1 MRTARNILLA
11 GAAAVAVAGS
21 GGLALAKD
29 PAFHT
34 MTVQLPDGGAARI
47 QYAGNVTP
55 KVTFEAAPSAADF
68 FAPVSPF
75 AVFDQIS
82 AQMDG
87 MMNVLMREAETM
99 AAPLWNPNQM
109 FAAGLRDVPPGTM
122 QYSAVSMMS
131 GNGNV
136 CTRTM
141 EITSAGKGERPKVVS
156 HTSGNCDAV
165 GSATF
170 GDWPS
175 VAPPDSG
182 GQTMQV
188 DAQQG
193 DRHAVPTIQDAAYRF
208 VR

>member
-11 GAAAVAVAGS
+11 GAAAVALAGS

-55 KVTFEAAPSAADF
+55 KVTLEAAPFAANF
-68 FAPVSPF
+68 FGPASPF
-75 AVFDQIS
+75 PVFDQIS

-87 MMNVLMREAETM
+87 MMNVLMREADAM
-99 AAPLWNPNQM
+99 AMPAWKPNQM

-136 CTRTM
+136 CTRTT

-165 GSATF
+165 GNATF
-170 GDWPS
+170 GNLPH
-175 VAPPDSG
+175 VAPRDSG
-182 GQTMQV
+182 GQTTQV
-188 DAQQG
+188 DARQG
-193 DRHAVPTIQDAAYRF
+193 ERHAVPTIQDAAYRY

>member
-11 GAAAVAVAGS
+11 GAAAVALAGS
-21 GGLALAKD
+21 AGLALAKD

-34 MTVQLPDGGAARI
+34 MTVQLPDGGTAWI

-55 KVTFEAAPSAADF
+55 KVTFEAAPSAASF
-68 FAPVSPF
+68 FGPALPF

-87 MMNVLMREAETM
+87 MMNVLMREADSM
-99 AAPLWNPNQM
+99 AIPVWNPNQI
-109 FAAGLRDVPPGTM
+109 FAAGLSDVPPGAM
-122 QYSAVSMMS
+122 QYSVVSMMS

-136 CTRTM
+136 CTRTT
-141 EITSAGKGERPKVVS
+141 EITSAGKGERPKVMS

-170 GDWPS
+170 GDLPS
-175 VAPPDSG
+175 VAPRNSG
-182 GQTMQV
+182 GQTTQV
-188 DAQQG
+188 DARQG
-193 DRHAVPTIQDAAYRF
+193 ERHAVPTIQDAAYRY